1 MSIFGKNTPPE
12 NENYEQKKLEMAREM
27 CEKIK
32 TEKDTIVLTKCDFF
46 AKCGDAAVQA
56 SMRMMMLHGMPDVV
70 ATMVM
75 SAFTTEL
82 TAALFGKVVS

>member
-1 MSIFGKNTPPE
+1 MSIFGKNTPRKTRTTSR
-12 NENYEQKKLEMAREM
+12 KKLEMAREM
-27 CEKIK
+27 CDKIK

-56 SMRMMMLHGMPDVV
+56 SMRMMMLYGMPDVV
-70 ATMVM
+70 AIKVM